1 MEQQLHRTC
10 QRTKSKEKQN
20 VLLFVLIHKQC
31 NGIIKGYLHCLT
43 PESIGIFLVN
53 NILMFDS
60 ACLVMAR
67 IQFSLIIKKRLDV
80 QNVIKIALVNFV
92 IHLSI
97 NLTYDS
103 IIGLFP
109 DYMMILKVTPV
120 FKGGAVQIFVI
131 SGPYLYLYVFSKIL
145 ERLMYNRLYKHLLI

>member
-1 MEQQLHRTC
+1 
-10 QRTKSKEKQN
+10 
-20 VLLFVLIHKQC
+20 
-31 NGIIKGYLHCLT
+31 
-43 PESIGIFLVN
+43 
-53 NILMFDS
+53 MFDS

-92 IHLSI
+92 IYLSI

-145 ERLMYNRLYKHLLI
+145 ERLMYNRLYKHLLIWKYFIRKNSVSEKAIKLVMHYYNLLTKFTNL